1 VSYPGRTSRI
11 HADPPIKAGASIFLE
26 SKKEGTMLIVKGL
39 IFILS
44 FWIATLPDVLCAQG
58 PTGTGGKASYAVLKL
73 GSFLPESSD
82 LDKQDA
88 KSGFTGQ
95 VGFGYYLARFF
106 ALEIDLGY
114 LETRASLGNLGLKY
128 GLYPLEVTGRF
139 GLPLGFLEPYL
150 AVGLGGYYVKT
161 KAGNLQ
167 DTSTRAGFFGGGGI
181 NLNLGETFFIGAE
194 ARYLVLNAPTYY
206 VTPYHSYA
214 TGRID
219 LDGVIVT
226 GNIGFRF

>member
-1 VSYPGRTSRI
+1 
-11 HADPPIKAGASIFLE
+11 
-26 SKKEGTMLIVKGL
+26 MLIAKWV
-39 IFILS
+39 IFVLCLL
-44 FWIATLPDVLCAQG
+44 IATLPGALYAQS
-58 PTGTGGKASYAVLKL
+58 PTRGGNNSYAVLKL

-88 KSGFTGQ
+88 KNGFAGQ

-114 LETRASLGNLGLKY
+114 METRGSLRNLGIKY

-139 GLPLGFLEPYL
+139 GLPLGFVEPYL

-161 KAGNLQ
+161 KAGNLE

-194 ARYLVLNAPTYY
+194 ARYLVLSAPTYNY
-206 VTPYHSYA
+206 YATPYSNSA
-214 TGRID
+214 TTNID

>member
-1 VSYPGRTSRI
+1 MP
-11 HADPPIKAGASIFLE
+11 
-26 SKKEGTMLIVKGL
+26 IVKWV
-39 IFILS
+39 IFALS
-44 FWIATLPDVLCAQG
+44 FWIAMLPGALYAQG

-73 GSFLPESSD
+73 GSFIPESSD
-82 LDKQDA
+82 LDNQDA
-88 KSGFTGQ
+88 KNGFAGQ

-106 ALEIDLGY
+106 ALEIDVGY
-114 LETRASLGNLGLKY
+114 METRGSLRNAGIKY

-139 GLPLGFLEPYL
+139 GLPLGFVEPYL

-161 KAGNLQ
+161 KAGNLE

-194 ARYLVLNAPTYY
+194 ARYLVLSAPTYNY
-206 VTPYHSYA
+206 YATPYSNSA
-214 TGRID
+214 TTNID